1 MANTYKL
8 PLKNGETMVF
18 TSVINEEEI
27 YGLPQFANQ
36 HDFFSFFKEK
46 GIILHG
52 IIKPSLIDGDKKEY
66 KREN

>member
-8 PLKNGETMVF
+8 TLKNREIIIF
-18 TSVINEEEI
+18 TSNMKTQEI

-36 HDFFSFFKEK
+36 HEFFSYFKEK

-52 IIKPSLIDGDKKEY
+52 ILKPPLADINEKEQ
-66 KREN
+66 

>member
-8 PLKNGETMVF
+8 PLKNGEITVF
-18 TSVINEEEI
+18 TSDMNKQEI

-36 HDFFSFFKEK
+36 HEFFSYFKEK

-52 IIKPSLIDGDKKEY
+52 IVKPPLVDSNEKE
-66 KREN
+66 